1 MIVKIIVMSKISLK
15 NVFNSLLIFF
25 LLTAIVNAQ
34 TKDVS
39 KMSSS
44 TKKKELVES
53 LDWLKTKIGTAF
65 PSTISGNL
73 KPDYKEGDIY
83 GMNIYSTL
91 EYDSENPTNIKVN
104 MYDVSKN
111 QIVSVYNLNLSDIYD
126 YEIWYST
133 GPAGTTNYVTL
144 KTFENQRLI
153 KRQVN
158 EDLFIAS
165 QLPICYDS
173 ALSKERLTKALDY
186 IIKLSGG
193 GKKKLKE
200 KF

>member
-1 MIVKIIVMSKISLK
+1 MSKISLK

-25 LLTAIVNAQ
+25 LLTSIVNAQ

-53 LDWLKTKIGTAF
+53 LDWLKTKVGAAF

-73 KPDYKEGDIY
+73 KPNYKEGDIF
-83 GMNIYSTL
+83 GMKIYSTL
-91 EYDSENPTNIKVN
+91 EYDAENPTNIKVY

-111 QIVSVYNLNLSDIYD
+111 QIISVYNLNLSDIYD

-173 ALSKERLTKALDY
+173 AVSKERLTKALDY

>member
-1 MIVKIIVMSKISLK
+1 MSKISLK

-25 LLTAIVNAQ
+25 LLTSIVNAQ

-53 LDWLKTKIGTAF
+53 LDWLKTKIGIAF

-73 KPDYKEGDIY
+73 KPDYKNGDIY
-83 GMNIYSTL
+83 GINIYSTL
-91 EYDSENPTNIKVN
+91 EYDPENPTNIKVN

-111 QIVSVYNLNLSDIYD
+111 QIISVYNLNLSDIYD

-133 GPAGTTNYVTL
+133 GSNGTKNYVIL

-193 GKKKLKE
+193 GKEKLKE

>member
-1 MIVKIIVMSKISLK
+1 
-15 NVFNSLLIFF
+15 
-25 LLTAIVNAQ
+25 LTSIVNAQ

-53 LDWLKTKIGTAF
+53 LDWLKTKVGAAF

-73 KPDYKEGDIY
+73 KPNYKEGDIF
-83 GMNIYSTL
+83 GMKIYSTL
-91 EYDSENPTNIKVN
+91 EYDAENPTNIKVY

-111 QIVSVYNLNLSDIYD
+111 QIISVYNLNLSDIYD

-173 ALSKERLTKALDY
+173 AVSKERLTKALDY